1 MFYLMFNVRT
11 SINFY
16 AHENIIIYKTKG
28 CNFKILNGGNSKL
41 IHSTEHKCTQNYSIN
56 SFKLV

>member
-28 CNFKILNGGNSKL
+28 CNLKILNGGNSKL
-41 IHSTEHKCTQNYSIN
+41 IHSTEHICT
-56 SFKLV
+56 